1 MNRSGFTRSVKR
13 KVITAVVLAC
23 CALMLA
29 WGVSKVAFRQMLGA
43 VQHISAPNDQWRVA
57 GELSAGIARLEGLQ
71 RQDLRP
77 LRLFI
82 DTLRNLY
89 AGDSLRL
96 AQVNTLGKL
105 LGQRDKLVAD
115 YLKVRADMVEDSSL
129 SHQVRTLRE
138 GAHGSIPHKDSTVVT
153 TERKSYTTTVYP
165 GQEPAHQKTSG
176 GFLRKLFGKKKVQE
190 PVVTPYQVVRE
201 EMHTHVDTIATAA
214 MDSTAGSLDATMQ
227 DLERHRRRR
236 SNLFLDREAELA
248 AASDRLNRQILLVLR
263 QVEQDAVEHM
273 EASNARA
280 EQVVHT
286 GITRINAIMFS
297 FFLVTAVLLYFIL
310 TDIARSNTYRE
321 EIESARDLAEYHGKA
336 KQRFLSNMSHEIR
349 TPLQSI
355 VGYSERIRAQ
365 GYAGRKDIDALHHS
379 AEHLMQIVNEVL
391 DYNRIVSGK
400 FTFTRQAFLLADLL
414 EEVVSVM
421 RLQADAKSL
430 ALTTHYDLDKD
441 LVLEGDP
448 FRLKQVLYNLLG
460 NAIKFTAS
468 GWVELRVRYEEAAVS
483 TGSLVCTVTDTG
495 PGIAAPDLERIFQEF
510 EQAEGRPGSPHSGT
524 GLGLPISKALVESQG
539 GHIDVTSTP
548 GEGSRFAVTLPCPRA
563 VAPAAPRQGI
573 FTPGGVDR
581 HKKAWIV
588 DDDPF
593 ILDVCSWILSRHHI
607 AHRCF
612 ASAAALLN
620 EPWDP
625 AVGYVLLDIRMP
637 GMNGIE
643 LCAALRP
650 RVPSDVRIYALTAQ
664 VLPDEQAQVLGGG
677 FDGLLLK
684 PFTEGD
690 LLGLFGDAEAAPPA
704 TPAAS
709 QGPAPLATPAPAT
722 PAGFG
727 EPAPPVAP
735 AERLVEGD
743 AAPSSGP
750 VEWDPAL
757 LERMTFG
764 DKAQFARMLRH
775 FATDQRQD
783 KTVLEAYLYDKD
795 TAGILLLVH
804 RIAGRTGQ
812 VGARK
817 LSGDFRRME
826 KALSRS
832 HELGAASLA
841 HLFGLCGQ
849 LEELVRMANDMA
861 DTVDAEAM
869 EEGLSAPSH
878 YG

>member
-1 MNRSGFTRSVKR
+1 
-13 KVITAVVLAC
+13 VITAVVLAC
-23 CALMLA
+23 CALLLA

-43 VQHISAPNDQWRVA
+43 VQHTSIPNDQWRVA

-115 YLKVRADMVEDSSL
+115 YLKVRSDMVEDSSL

-138 GAHGSIPHKDSTVVT
+138 GAHGTTPHKDSTVVT

-165 GQEPAHQKTSG
+165 GQAPAQKKVSG

-190 PVVTPYQVVRE
+190 PAATPYQVVSE

-214 MDSTAGSLDATMQ
+214 LDSTAGNINATMQ

-236 SNLFLDREAELA
+236 SNLFLDREAELGV
-248 AASDRLNRQILLVLR
+248 ASDRLNRQILLVLR
-263 QVEQDAVEHM
+263 QVEQDAVERM

-365 GYAGRKDIDALHHS
+365 GYAGQKDIDALHHS

-400 FTFTRQAFLLADLL
+400 FTFTRQPFLLADLL
-414 EEVVSVM
+414 DEVVSVM

-430 ALTTHYDLDKD
+430 ALTTSYELEQG
-441 LVLEGDP
+441 LILEGDP

-460 NAIKFTAS
+460 NAIKFTAAGS
-468 GWVELRVRYEEAAVS
+468 VNLEVRYEGASLGSGDSTDAAGP
-483 TGSLVCTVTDTG
+483 GSLVCAVTDTG
-495 PGIAAPDLERIFQEF
+495 PGIAASDLERIFQEF
-510 EQAEGRPGSPHSGT
+510 EQAEGRAGSPLSGT
-524 GLGLPISKALVESQG
+524 GLGLPISKALIESQG
-539 GHIDVTSTP
+539 GHIDVSSNP
-548 GEGSRFAVTLPCPRA
+548 GQGSRFVVTLPCSRS
-563 VAPAAPRQGI
+563 VAPAIPRQGAC
-573 FTPGGVDR
+573 TPGGIDR
-581 HKKAWIV
+581 HKNAWIV

-612 ASAAALLN
+612 ASPSALLN

-625 AVGYVLLDIRMP
+625 SIGYLLLDIRMP
-637 GMNGIE
+637 GMNGVD

-650 RVPSDVRIYALTAQ
+650 RIPADVRIYALTAQ
-664 VLPDEQAQVLGGG
+664 VLPDEQVEVLGGG

-690 LLGLFGDAEAAPPA
+690 LLGLFGLGAEPAVAPSAAALPAPPTA
-704 TPAAS
+704 APAAS
-709 QGPAPLATPAPAT
+709 LAITGRFAVMPPAPA
-722 PAGFG
+722 AS
-727 EPAPPVAP
+727 ALAP
-735 AERLVEGD
+735 A
-743 AAPSSGP
+743 AP
-750 VEWDPAL
+750 VEWDPGV
-757 LERMTFG
+757 LERMTLG
-764 DKAQFARMLRH
+764 DNAQFARMLRH
-775 FATDQRQD
+775 FAVDQRQD
-783 KTVLEAYLYDKD
+783 KAVLEAYLYDQD
-795 TAGILLLVH
+795 TDGILLLVH

-817 LSGDFRRME
+817 LSADFRRME

-832 HELGAASLA
+832 HELGSASLF

-849 LEELVRMANDMA
+849 LDELIRMADDMA
-861 DTVDAEAM
+861 NAVETESLEEDAASGSGRSVTVN
-869 EEGLSAPSH
+869 
-878 YG
+878 